1 MGYIKTIGNA
11 GFFRTEIFITESG
24 IYGFCSKHAILVL

>member
-11 GFFRTEIFITESG
+11 GFFRTEIFMTESG
-24 IYGFCSKHAILVL
+24 IWQFCSKGAILVL